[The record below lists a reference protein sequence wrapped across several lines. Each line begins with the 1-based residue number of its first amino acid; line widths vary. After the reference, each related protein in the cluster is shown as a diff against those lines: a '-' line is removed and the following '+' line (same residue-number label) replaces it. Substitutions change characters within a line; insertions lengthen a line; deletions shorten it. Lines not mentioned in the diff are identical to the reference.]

1 MSENTTTAPTGP
13 TSTEAERR
21 LIRPAEGRVVA
32 GVCAGLARYFGISP
46 VVYRVAF
53 AALVLVGGS
62 GLILYAAAWLVIPD
76 ERRGD
81 SIVGEAIRDHRNRP
95 WLVLGVGLVGVGL
108 LLGIAESQFWPDPG
122 DVWLVA
128 LAIGLAVVWWQIR
141 DRGGEPTT
149 VVAAPAQGGVTAEQP
164 ASTSAAGARGWQP
177 PARRRFPIFFPVVG
191 VVTAAA
197 GVLALLQATDVVN
210 VDWTLALAGGVVL
223 IGLAVAV
230 GAFFGGVGALAAL
243 GAILAAV
250 MLAVSAVDL
259 PLDGPIGGRT
269 ERPTSVFELEDRYT
283 QSIGD
288 LTVDLSR
295 LQLPPGETR
304 IRASVG
310 IGKLTVRVPEVA
322 LVEVDAKVSA
332 GAAIVFGT
340 RQDGWTVEQRV
351 VDEAGAGAP
360 KLTIN
365 AEVGFG
371 DLDVRR
377 G

>member
-1 MSENTTTAPTGP
+1 MSENTTTAPTAP
-13 TSTEAERR
+13 TATEAERR
-21 LIRPAEGRVVA
+21 LVRPAEGRVVA

-108 LLGIAESQFWPDPG
+108 LLGIAESGFWPDPG
-122 DVWLVA
+122 DVWVVA

-141 DRGGEPTT
+141 DRGGEPSTIAAAQAHPG
-149 VVAAPAQGGVTAEQP
+149 VAAQQAPTP
-164 ASTSAAGARGWQP
+164 AAGGSGWP
-177 PARRRFPIFFPVVG
+177 PGRRFPIFFPVVG
-191 VVTAAA
+191 IVTAAA

-243 GAILAAV
+243 GAMLAAV

-259 PLDGPIGGRT
+259 PLDGPIGDRT
-269 ERPTSVFELEDRYT
+269 ERPISVFELQDRYT

-288 LTVDLSR
+288 LTVDLSE

-310 IGKLTVRVPEVA
+310 IGQLTVRVPEAA

-332 GAAIVFGT
+332 GAADVFGT

-351 VDEAGAGAP
+351 VDAAGPGAP
-360 KLTIN
+360 KLTID

-371 DLDVRR
+371 DLEVRR

>member
-1 MSENTTTAPTGP
+1 MSENTTTAAAEPTP
-13 TSTEAERR
+13 TEAERR
-21 LIRPAEGRVVA
+21 LVRPAEGRVVA

-62 GLILYAAAWLVIPD
+62 GVILYAAAWLVIPD
-76 ERRGD
+76 QRRGD

-108 LLGIAESQFWPDPG
+108 LLGIAESRLWPDPG

-141 DRGGEPTT
+141 DERPEPGKIRAAQSHRG
-149 VVAAPAQGGVTAEQP
+149 VAAEPLE
-164 ASTSAAGARGWQP
+164 STLAAGDRGWGP
-177 PARRRFPIFFPVVG
+177 GARRRFPIFFPVVG

-197 GVLALLQATDVVN
+197 GVLAVLQATDVVN

-259 PLDGPIGGRT
+259 PLDGPVGDRT
-269 ERPTSVFELEDRYT
+269 ERPTSVFELEDRYS
-283 QSIGD
+283 QSIGE
-288 LTVDLSR
+288 LTVDLR
-295 LQLPPGETR
+295 GLELPPGETR

-310 IGKLTVRVPEVA
+310 IGQLTIRVPEAA
-322 LVEVDAKVSA
+322 LAEVDAKVAA
-332 GAAIVFGT
+332 GEALVFGT
-340 RQDGWTVEQRV
+340 RRNGWTVEQRV
-351 VDEAGAGAP
+351 VDEAGPGAP

-371 DLDVRR
+371 DLEVQR